1 MIVKQKIFKISLALL
16 ILTIIATTTIG
27 VLMVCKVLKVS
38 FDGFKWLGLSLYV
51 ESIALYFTKKPKKND
66 TDD

>member
-1 MIVKQKIFKISLALL
+1 
-16 ILTIIATTTIG
+16 
-27 VLMVCKVLKVS
+27 MVCKVLKVS